1 MALATGLAMAIYQ
14 IFSIIDEDMIPISMK
29 KIFILDETEKW
40 YKRMTKNVRNL
51 STISYVLRSVHF
63 NHVFF
68 MFYQP

>member
-40 YKRMTKNVRNL
+40 YKDDQN
-51 STISYVLRSVHF
+51 F
-63 NHVFF
+63 
-68 MFYQP
+68 